1 MLKVAISEES
11 SGKFFSNAR
20 RENQ

>member
-1 MLKVAISEES
+1 MLKVAILEES